1 MNNRR
6 KLIVALG
13 ASALVVPFG
22 SIAQQQG
29 KVWRIG
35 YLSLLSRP
43 SIRDENF
50 REGLRDLGYVVDS
63 NITIEYRWAGGNRE
77 RLQELA
83 AELVGLKVD
92 VIVTASSP
100 VAEAAKRATRTIPIV
115 MAAIGDAVGSGLIDS
130 LARPGGNITG
140 LTMMSTDLANKRV
153 QLVRELL
160 PKATRIAVL
169 VLANATASQNM
180 LEEMR
185 PVAKQMGIQLVLQT
199 LNDGGSL
206 PGIFSAIQRERA
218 QALIVQTNPISFD
231 YRARIAEL
239 AVRQRLPTIYE
250 GSEFVAAGGFLSYG
264 PSVNDMYRRSA
275 TYIDKIF
282 KGAKPA
288 DLPIEQPTKF
298 ELVVN
303 LKIAKALGLKVSQ
316 SILVRADKVI
326 E

>member
-29 KVWRIG
+29 KIWRIG
-35 YLSLLSRP
+35 YLSLLSGP

-50 REGLRDLGYVVDS
+50 REGMRELGYVVDR

>member
-1 MNNRR
+1 MIDRR
-6 KLIVALG
+6 RILLTLGAAALG
-13 ASALVVPFG
+13 LPLTAH
-22 SIAQQQG
+22 AQT

-35 YLSLLSRP
+35 YLSLSSGP

-50 REGLRDLGYVVDS
+50 REGLRELGYVVDR

-153 QLVRELL
+153 QLLRELL

-169 VLANATASQNM
+169 VLANATASQKM
-180 LEEMR
+180 LEEIR
-185 PVAKQMGIQLVLQT
+185 PVAKQMGIQFVLQT

-206 PGIFSAIQRERA
+206 PGIFAAMQRERA

-239 AVRQRLPTIYE
+239 AARQRLPTIYE
-250 GSEFVAAGGFLSYG
+250 GSEFVEAGGFLSYG

-275 TYIDKIF
+275 IYIDKIF

-298 ELVVN
+298 EMAVN
-303 LKIAKALGLKVSQ
+303 LKTAKALGVKIQ
-316 SILVRADKVI
+316 NSILVQASKVI